1 MSRHYFYEE
10 DFPLRIRLM
19 IPMLAVLL
27 IGAITGGLL
36 SPTPAG
42 GESKEMIQLQ
52 QQVATLI
59 QNQQDMRSAMD
70 QESGQ
75 LKVLVE
81 QSADSVNRVSNTVG
95 QLEKTMQDVQAS
107 SGSRMDALTTQT
119 QAISDNLQVVQSRVG
134 KLSDQV
140 TDVRN
145 LLQNMDAK
153 ISGAAPAAEAPPAG
167 GNGSQQFGNQPPAS
181 DNSQPDNSQPPSDA
195 QPSSDG
201 GQPSGAPPPSAEVLY
216 STALRDFSGGSY
228 DIAKQEF
235 VDYLKNFPTAM
246 LAGNARFYLGE
257 IAYQQGDYH
266 AAIAQYNSVIQN
278 FPRSFKI
285 AAAHLKKG
293 EAYMALK
300 LKPQAA
306 REFKLVVQSYPESDE
321 ARRAQ
326 ERLNQLGV
334 R

>member
-1 MSRHYFYEE
+1 
-10 DFPLRIRLM
+10 M
-19 IPMLAVLL
+19 IPMLAALL
-27 IGAITGGLL
+27 IGAAAGSLL
-36 SPTPAG
+36 SPAPAG

-81 QSADSVNRVSNTVG
+81 QSADSVNRVSNTVS

-107 SGSRMDALTTQT
+107 TGSRVDALTTQT

-145 LLQNMDAK
+145 LLQNIDVK
-153 ISGAAPAAEAPPAG
+153 ISGGTPADAG
-167 GNGSQQFGNQPPAS
+167 GNGSQQFSNPPNGGQPSSA
-181 DNSQPDNSQPPSDA
+181 DNSQADNSQPPSDA

-266 AAIAQYNSVIQN
+266 SAIAQYNSVIQN

-300 LKPQAA
+300 QKPQAA
-306 REFKLVVQSYPESDE
+306 REFKLVVQSYPGSDE

-334 R
+334 GR

>member
-1 MSRHYFYEE
+1 M
-10 DFPLRIRLM
+10 RIRLM
-19 IPMLAVLL
+19 IPMIAVLL
-27 IGAITGGLL
+27 IGAIGGSLL
-36 SPTPAG
+36 SPAPAG
-42 GESKEMIQLQ
+42 GVSKEMIELQ

-59 QNQQDMRSAMD
+59 QSQQDMRSAMD

-75 LKVLVE
+75 LKVLAE
-81 QSADSVNRVSNTVG
+81 QSADSVNRVSNTVS

-107 SGSRMDALTTQT
+107 SGSRVDTLTTQT

-145 LLQNMDAK
+145 LLQNIDAK
-153 ISGAAPAAEAPPAG
+153 ISGGTPAAEAPPAS
-167 GNGSQQFGNQPPAS
+167 GNGYQQFNNQPSGGQPAPA
-181 DNSQPDNSQPPSDA
+181 DNAQPDNSQPPSDA
-195 QPSSDG
+195 QPPSDS
-201 GQPSGAPPPSAEVLY
+201 GQPSSAPPPSAEVLY

-257 IAYQQGDYH
+257 IAYQQGEYRS
-266 AAIAQYNSVIQN
+266 AIAQYNSVIQN

-300 LKPQAA
+300 MKPQAEH
-306 REFKLVVQSYPESDE
+306 EFKLVVQSYPGSDE

-326 ERLNQLGV
+326 ERLTQLGV